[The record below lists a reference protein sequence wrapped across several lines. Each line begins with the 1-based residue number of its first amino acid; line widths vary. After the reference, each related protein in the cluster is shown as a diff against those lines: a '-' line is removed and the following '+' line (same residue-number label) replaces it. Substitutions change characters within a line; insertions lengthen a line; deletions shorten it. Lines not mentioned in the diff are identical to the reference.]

1 MKSELDKKTI
11 QFIIQTSNLLEIRD
25 SDSENFTE
33 EFQKYK
39 EKNLVNWIPSFLT
52 DDETDDLTRKSD
64 LLFWTDLKNC
74 FDETMKNRKLM
85 AKAVKRAQLLTLQEN
100 RAKYL
105 YKSDHDGFKSYHDFK
120 KRQTL
125 MAYNWANADDLH
137 VVWKNLTT
145 AEKGFFLHSNF
156 KIRAIFFC
164 TPTLSEKIRKSLLV

>member
-1 MKSELDKKTI
+1 MKSELDKKMI
-11 QFIIQTSNLLEIRD
+11 QFITQTSDLLKIRD

-52 DDETDDLTRKSD
+52 DDEIDDLTRKSD

-145 AEKGFFLHSNF
+145 AEKGFFLIQILTFGQKFDS
-156 KIRAIFFC
+156 
-164 TPTLSEKIRKSLLV
+164 